1 MDFKIFKQD
10 KKQEEQMNV
19 RKMLVLGFVCAMVIF
34 GLGSSAFAA
43 GKMAYVDLSSTFDK
57 YEKTKTFDQS
67 LSATQQAK
75 EKELEQMA
83 GEIKALEDKMS
94 LLSEKEKAA
103 KQTEMEA
110 KQKKLQQRTQEIAMD
125 LRKERDDKLK
135 EILQDIEK
143 VVQAYAQ
150 KNGYDFIFNDRV
162 LLYGTASADVSQEII
177 DILNSEYKQPTAP
190 AKPAAAASTKK

>member
-1 MDFKIFKQD
+1 
-10 KKQEEQMNV
+10 MNV
-19 RKMLVLGFVCAMVIF
+19 RKMLVLGFLLGMVVF
-34 GLGSSAFAA
+34 GLGANAFAA

-67 LSATQQAK
+67 LSTTQQAK
-75 EKELEQMA
+75 EKELEQMNN
-83 GEIKALEDKMS
+83 EIKALEDKMS

-103 KQTEMEA
+103 KQKELEDKA
-110 KQKKLQQRTQEIAMD
+110 KKFQQRQAEIGMD
-125 LRKERDDKLK
+125 LRKDRDDKLK

-162 LLYGTASADVSQEII
+162 LLYGAASADVTQDVI
-177 DILNSEYKQPTAP
+177 DILNSEYKQPAAT
-190 AKPAAAASTKK
+190 AKPAAAAKK